1 MRVLSADEVQRLCAS
16 DPDILSAIAERLT
29 AAGLDGSQDI
39 QIVEVP
45 NEKGG
50 GGQKGYLIAVH

>member
-1 MRVLSADEVQRLCAS
+1 MRVLSADEVQRLCNS
-16 DPDILSAIAERLT
+16 DPEILSAIEERLK
-29 AAGLDGSQDI
+29 ASGLDGTQDI
-39 QIVEVP
+39 QIIEVP